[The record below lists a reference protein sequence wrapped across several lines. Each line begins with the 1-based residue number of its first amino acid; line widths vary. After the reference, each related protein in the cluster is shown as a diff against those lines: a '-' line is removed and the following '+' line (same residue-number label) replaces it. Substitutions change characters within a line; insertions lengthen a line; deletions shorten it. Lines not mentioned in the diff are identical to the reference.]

1 MSTNEPKLFD
11 GKMILAIGLTMIFWV
26 GYQSYLQNK
35 YPDAYKDKQ
44 QTVAEE
50 TSGTAVVDNGE
61 ILDTTSSNVNDGVT
75 LKAEEGL
82 VPKETFIDF
91 SDDNFDLQFSS
102 RGMSVSKIK
111 LNKFS
116 DREGIPIEFQST
128 DSALHFETTIVG
140 RRNPLYFT
148 MKRTEDNQ
156 IYGEAQIG
164 NMIIKK
170 TINIDSSSYLLT
182 TNVTVENADD
192 NFSGL
197 ITKLTSPVQ
206 EADGASFLS
215 PGLNYQEYYVNYDE
229 GTEDRLVLEPGSS
242 EKETFSTVSLASLS
256 SQYFTVAMLNNSDI
270 LPDFQGTASV
280 RGTKTD
286 AVGVMTHMM
295 LNRGSDF
302 TVSYKAYAGPKSWEV
317 LESVNP
323 ILGNIINFGFFK
335 TIAHWIF
342 ELLRIIHAAVGN
354 WGVAIILLT
363 LLVRVIVMPFN
374 IMSYKSMKAMSKIQ
388 PQMKAIRDKYKN
400 DPQKANQEIMALM
413 KEAKANPLG
422 GCLPML
428 LQIPVFFAL
437 YQVLGQSIELYKAP
451 FGLWISDLSSAD
463 PFYIFPVGMGL
474 AMYFQQKI
482 TPSTLEPAQQ
492 KMLMFMPIFLIAIM
506 ATLPSGLTLYMFI
519 STLFGVLQQLYFM
532 KDDRKREELATA

>member
-26 GYQSYLQNK
+26 GYQSYLQQK
-35 YPDAYKDKQ
+35 YPEAYKQKDQ
-44 QTVAEE
+44 QVTEAPAGTTVIE
-50 TSGTAVVDNGE
+50 NGE
-61 ILDTTSSNVNDGVT
+61 VINTASGDMQVEQKKTSSG
-75 LKAEEGL
+75 EL
-82 VPKETFIDF
+82 VPKETFIEY
-91 SDDNFDLQFSS
+91 SDENFDLQFSS
-102 RGMSVSKIK
+102 RGLSVAKIK
-111 LNKFS
+111 LNKLS
-116 DREGIPIEFQST
+116 DREGLPIEFQST

-140 RRNPLYFT
+140 RRNPLYFN
-148 MKRTEDNQ
+148 MKKTEDNQ
-156 IYGEAQIG
+156 IYGEAKLG
-164 NMIIKK
+164 DMVIKK

-192 NFSGL
+192 NFSGV

-206 EADGASFLS
+206 KADGASFLS
-215 PGLNYQEYYVNYDE
+215 PGLNYQEYYVNYDDGE
-229 GTEDRLVLEPGSS
+229 EDRLVLEPGAS
-242 EKETFSTVSLASLS
+242 EKETFSTVSVASLS
-256 SQYFTVAMLNNSDI
+256 SQYFTVAVLNDSDI
-270 LPDFQGTASV
+270 FPDFQGTASV
-280 RGTKTD
+280 RGEKTD

-295 LNRGSDF
+295 LNRGKDF
-302 TVSYKAYAGPKSWEV
+302 SVSYKAYAGPKSWEV
-317 LESVNP
+317 LESVSP
-323 ILGNIINFGFFK
+323 MLTNIINFGFFK
-335 TIAHWIF
+335 TIALWIF
-342 ELLRIIHAAVGN
+342 KLLQIIHAAVGN
-354 WGVAIILLT
+354 WGIAIILLT

-388 PQMKAIRDKYKN
+388 PQMKSIREKYKN
-400 DPQKANQEIMALM
+400 DPQKANQEIMVLM

-451 FGLWISDLSSAD
+451 FGLWIADLSSAD

-492 KMLMFMPIFLIAIM
+492 KMLMFMPLFLIAIM

-532 KDDRKREELATA
+532 KDDRKRETLATA